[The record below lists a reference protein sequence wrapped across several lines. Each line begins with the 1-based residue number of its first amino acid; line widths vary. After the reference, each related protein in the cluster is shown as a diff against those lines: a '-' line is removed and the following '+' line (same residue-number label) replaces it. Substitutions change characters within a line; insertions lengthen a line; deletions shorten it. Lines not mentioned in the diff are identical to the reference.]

1 MAEAALHRAA
11 PRPRPNVPPAE
22 GPPLRPWLAA
32 GQTLAA
38 WLESLEDDPPPG
50 EDSVPMIAPHA
61 KAMGHAANAFVLHFR
76 GQRVE
81 VGADLPIVF
90 TLPDECGVP
99 HRGRLSP
106 DVVVALGVRHNA
118 ARREYDVDLHG
129 APDFALEVL
138 SRTTWQ
144 RDVDAKLKTY
154 AAVGVRECFLFDPTG
169 SFPVPTLQGFALTK
183 RTTKRLPEETLPDG
197 RTAVRSCVLG
207 LAACVA
213 RRRSVGALSLR
224 WHDPETGQDLRTPAE
239 EVDARLAAE
248 RERDELKRQ
257 QDELK
262 RQQDDM
268 KRHLAELEAQLRQAR
283 ERD

>member
-11 PRPRPNVPPAE
+11 PRPRPNAPPAD

-32 GQTLAA
+32 GKTLAA

-50 EDSVPMIAPHA
+50 EDMVPMIAPHA
-61 KAMGHAANAFVLHFR
+61 RAMGQSANAFVLHFR

-81 VGADLPIVF
+81 VGTDLPVAF

-106 DVVVALGVRHNA
+106 DVLVAFGVRHDA
-118 ARREYDVDLHG
+118 ARREFDADVHG
-129 APDFALEVL
+129 APDFVLEVL

-169 SFPVPTLQGFALTK
+169 SFPAPTLQGFALTK
-183 RTTKRLPEETLPDG
+183 HATKRLPEETLPDG
-197 RTAVRSCVLG
+197 RAAVRSCVLG

-213 RRRSVGALSLR
+213 RRRSIGALSLR

-248 RERDELKRQ
+248 RERDEL
-257 QDELK
+257 L

-268 KRHLAELEAQLRQAR
+268 KRRMAELEAQLRQAR